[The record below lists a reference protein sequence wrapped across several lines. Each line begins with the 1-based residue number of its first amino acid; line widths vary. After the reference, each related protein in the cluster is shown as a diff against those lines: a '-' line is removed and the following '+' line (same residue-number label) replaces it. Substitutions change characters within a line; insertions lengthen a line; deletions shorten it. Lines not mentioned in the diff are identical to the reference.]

1 MSERFSHDLEM
12 KTREQSRKTKRTEIE
27 RFDWFSERTQA
38 RVAFRF
44 DVKLQQRLANRTMPS
59 PY

>member
-12 KTREQSRKTKRTEIE
+12 KTREQSRNNKRTEIE
-27 RFDWFSERTQA
+27 RFDWFSERTQT

-59 PY
+59 P